1 MLNNNDIFLFTTLAS
16 FSIPSSFSQPPH
28 IAMHVQHFSL
38 NPEFPEKEAIKKYEW
53 DDRDRDRAKPK
64 KILF

>member
-1 MLNNNDIFLFTTLAS
+1 
-16 FSIPSSFSQPPH
+16 
-28 IAMHVQHFSL
+28 MHVQHFSL